1 MARRSWD
8 ASRCVRSLRS
18 SLPVSLDAVHEYAR
32 DVRYTTLYLDSKDDL
47 TDAIRFYA
55 KRGYRPCP
63 RYSDNPQATVFM
75 KLAL

>member
-1 MARRSWD
+1 M
-8 ASRCVRSLRS
+8 
-18 SLPVSLDAVHEYAR
+18 HEYAR